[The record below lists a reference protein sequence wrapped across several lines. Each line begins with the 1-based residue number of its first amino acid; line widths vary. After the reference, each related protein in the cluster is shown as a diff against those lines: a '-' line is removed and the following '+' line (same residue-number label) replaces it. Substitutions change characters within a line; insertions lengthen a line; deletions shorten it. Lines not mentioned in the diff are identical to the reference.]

1 MKLLKKVFKRKTTW
15 FVFLI
20 VIAFIYLSNSSL
32 LAQKRE
38 SQPFLLAHRGVA
50 QTFTIKDIQND
61 TCTAERIYKPEH
73 NFLEN
78 TIPSME
84 AAFEDGADMVELDV
98 HITKD
103 NQFAVF
109 HDWTVECRTN
119 GKGVTRDYTM
129 AELKKLDIGY
139 GYTADGGKTYP
150 FRGKGV
156 NLMPSLN
163 EVMEH
168 FPHQAFLIH
177 VKSNDPK
184 EGRQLAK
191 YLSQFSNKRLKN
203 ITVYGGDEPIDSLK
217 KEMPNLKVMS
227 KVTMKD
233 CLIPYIAIGWTGYVP
248 KACENTEL
256 HIPEKIGPFLWGWP
270 NRFLNRMDDVDTRTI
285 IVGGNGSEFSTGFD
299 SIHDLKRL
307 PDGYSGGIWTNRID
321 KIGDY
326 YKTNEE

>member
-1 MKLLKKVFKRKTTW
+1 MKFLKKVFKRRTTW
-15 FVFLI
+15 LI
-20 VIAFIYLSNSSL
+20 FGVIIAFIYFNNSSL

-50 QTFTIKDIQND
+50 QTFTMKDIQND

-78 TIPSME
+78 TIPSMK

-109 HDWTVECRTN
+109 HDWTIDCRTN
-119 GKGVTRDYTM
+119 GRGVTRDYTM

-163 EVMEH
+163 EVMEY

-177 VKSNDPK
+177 VKSNDPE
-184 EGRQLAK
+184 EGRQLAQ
-191 YLSQFSNKRLKN
+191 YLSHFSKKRLEN

-227 KVTMKD
+227 KATMKA
-233 CLIPYIAIGWTGYVP
+233 CLIPYIATGWTGNVP
-248 KACENTEL
+248 NACENTEL
-256 HIPEKIGPFLWGWP
+256 HIPEKIAPILWGWP
-270 NRFLNRMDDVDTRTI
+270 NRFLNRMDDVNTRTI

-299 SIHDLKRL
+299 SVQDLKRL
-307 PDGYSGGIWTNRID
+307 PNDYSGGIWTNRID

-326 YKTNEE
+326 YQKNEE